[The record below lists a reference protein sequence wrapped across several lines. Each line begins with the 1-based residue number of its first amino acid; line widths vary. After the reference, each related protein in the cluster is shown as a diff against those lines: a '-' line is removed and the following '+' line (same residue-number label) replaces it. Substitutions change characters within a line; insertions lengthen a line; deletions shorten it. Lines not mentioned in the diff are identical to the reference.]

1 MRIGR
6 RALIAA
12 VALEVLG
19 IALTGGSIGVEIA
32 TRAELGYVLITG
44 GSCLIAA
51 GGVIFAKFMKRGQ
64 K

>member
-1 MRIGR
+1 MKIAEKALLWALAVELAGLITTGAGIG
-6 RALIAA
+6 IEVAA
-12 VALEVLG
+12 
-19 IALTGGSIGVEIA
+19 
-32 TRAELGYVLITG
+32 RAELGYVLITG